1 MSFCTHPTPLTIG
14 IETGNRNRI
23 GISIIVLLILCLLVL
38 KFSPNFKSVESSRTA
53 PYGGDFLQ
61 EWVGGQILLSD
72 QRGKLY
78 DTEFFGNRQH
88 DPSTLGFHWNEA
100 SYYPPIYPPGY
111 YLAVSPLSQIP
122 YQTAAVVWLVG
133 SLVCLFL
140 VFYLVARHHPM
151 GEHVWIWGS
160 LLAAAFAPVLFSLN
174 IGHKS
179 MLILL
184 VLTSTYLLL
193 YHKKSFWAGL
203 VLGVIAFKP
212 HFILLLAVMMLLQR
226 DWRFVGGLAVSGIGW
241 LLLCVCAGPFLLL
254 DYVTM
259 LAGTTDY
266 TQQGGYQLTMAHGLV
281 SSSELS
287 LGWLIGSFSKWVG
300 RLAAMGVV
308 IALAMA
314 LRRKVD
320 SRSAAFAAWFSAIVI
335 ATVLVSPHFYQYD
348 LAILVLPLLLGIYY
362 VDFRRGLYAKMLAVT
377 MMAFVVLAGL
387 FEPVAALTGIQI
399 SLFLLIAWLL
409 LAVRLSRSGDG
420 LGDAKTVVTR

>member
-1 MSFCTHPTPLTIG
+1 MSFCTHPTSLTTVF
-14 IETGNRNRI
+14 ETGNRNRI
-23 GISIIVLLILCLLVL
+23 GTSVIVLLLLCLLVL
-38 KFSPNFKSVESSRTA
+38 NFSPNFKSVDSSRSS
-53 PYGGDFLQ
+53 PFGGDFLQ
-61 EWVGGQILLSD
+61 EWVGGKILLSD

-78 DTEFFGNRQH
+78 DTEFFASRQH
-88 DPSTLGFHWNEA
+88 DPGALGFHWNEA

-111 YLAVSPLSQIP
+111 YLVVSPLSQIP
-122 YQTAAVVWLVG
+122 YQTAAVVWLLG
-133 SLVCLFL
+133 SLFCLFL
-140 VFYLVARHHPM
+140 VFYLVGRHHPM
-151 GEHVWIWGS
+151 GDYVWIWGP
-160 LLAAAFAPVLFSLN
+160 LLALVFTPVLFSLN

-193 YHKKSFWAGL
+193 YHKKAFWAGL
-203 VLGVIAFKP
+203 VLGAIAFKP
-212 HFILLLAVMMLLQR
+212 HYILLLALMMLLQR

-254 DYVTM
+254 DYVTT

-287 LGWLIGSFSKWVG
+287 LGWLDGFVSKWAG
-300 RLAAMGVV
+300 RLVAVGVV
-308 IALAMA
+308 IALAIT

-320 SRSAAFAAWFSAIVI
+320 SRSAQFAAWFSAIVI

-348 LAILVLPLLLGIYY
+348 LTILILPLLLGIYY
-362 VDFRRGLYAKMLAVT
+362 VDIRRDLYAKMLTVT
-377 MMAFVVLAGL
+377 MLAFVVMAGL
-387 FEPVAALTGIQI
+387 FQPVAAMTGVQI

-409 LAVRLSRSGDG
+409 LVVRFSRCDGGMGDRK
-420 LGDAKTVVTR
+420 LAATE